1 MVPPRSRNTA
11 LASEDDGTE
20 SPPSPNS
27 TRTHL
32 GNPQPPPDLLMDLL
46 TRLTDAVT
54 ISPRNSTTDSRPP
67 PNTKGP
73 DVRPPD
79 RFSGEDSALL
89 KPFLAQ
95 CRMNFLANPSRFA
108 DEPSKVVFAGSYL
121 SSVAQAWFEPFV
133 FAEEGTASGLFQ
145 SFARFEEELARMF
158 GDPNEV
164 ASAER
169 KIRSL
174 RMAEHHHAS
183 RYVTDFRRYS
193 ALTAWNDAALV
204 SQFRTGLPDHILD
217 ELARRD
223 DPITDLAELQ
233 RVVLRLDTRY
243 WERRDEKARQER
255 ATRILS
261 PGPPALRDRPTG
273 HTFTNN
279 PRPSFTHP
287 RPPATNLRPLPHS
300 SRRGHLSQEERE
312 RRLRAG
318 LCLRCEEPGHR
329 AAACPRH
336 NRADSRPAGR
346 IPGRFG
352 SAQDTAAEPTVATL
366 PESGTETAE
375 GYNDP
380 ADDDAWT
387 AKNDS
392 ATQ

>member
-1 MVPPRSRNTA
+1 
-11 LASEDDGTE
+11 
-20 SPPSPNS
+20 
-27 TRTHL
+27 
-32 GNPQPPPDLLMDLL
+32 
-46 TRLTDAVT
+46 
-54 ISPRNSTTDSRPP
+54 
-67 PNTKGP
+67 
-73 DVRPPD
+73 
-79 RFSGEDSALL
+79 
-89 KPFLAQ
+89 
-95 CRMNFLANPSRFA
+95 MNFLANPSRFV

-145 SFARFEEELARMF
+145 SFAGFEEELSRMF

-174 RMAEHHHAS
+174 HMAEHHHAP

-193 ALTAWNDAALV
+193 ALIAWNDAALV
-204 SQFRTGLPDHILD
+204 SQFRTGLPDRILD

-233 RVVLRLDTRY
+233 RVVLRLDNRY
-243 WERRDEKARQER
+243 WERRDERTRQEK
-255 ATRILS
+255 ATRTFS
-261 PGPPALRDRPTG
+261 TGSPALRDRPTG
-273 HTFTNN
+273 NTFANN

-287 RPPATNLRPLPHS
+287 RPPATNLRPFPPSPHQG
-300 SRRGHLSQEERE
+300 RLTQEERT

-318 LCLRCEEPGHR
+318 LCLRCEEGGHR
-329 AAACPRH
+329 AAACPRRDRAG
-336 NRADSRPAGR
+336 NRPPGR

-352 SAQDTAAEPTVATL
+352 SAQDTAATPTSATF
-366 PESGTETAE
+366 PESGTETVE
-375 GYNDP
+375 DNTEP
-380 ADDDAWT
+380 ADDTAWT

>member
-1 MVPPRSRNTA
+1 M
-11 LASEDDGTE
+11 
-20 SPPSPNS
+20 
-27 TRTHL
+27 
-32 GNPQPPPDLLMDLL
+32 DLLM
-46 TRLTDAVT
+46 RLTDAVT
-54 ISPRNSTTDSRPP
+54 VSPRNGTTDSCPP
-67 PNTKGP
+67 PNAKGP

-108 DEPSKVVFAGSYL
+108 DESSKVIFAGSYL

-145 SFARFEEELARMF
+145 SFAGFEEELSRMF

-174 RMAEHHHAS
+174 RMVEHHHAS
-183 RYVTDFRRYS
+183 RYVTNFRRYS
-193 ALTAWNDAALV
+193 ALIAWNDAALM
-204 SQFRTGLPDHILD
+204 SQFRTGLPDRILD

-223 DPITDLAELQ
+223 DPIADLAELQ

-243 WERRDEKARQER
+243 WERRDERARQER
-255 ATRILS
+255 ATRTFS

-287 RPPATNLRPLPHS
+287 RPHATNLRS
-300 SRRGHLSQEERE
+300 SPPGPRPGRLSQEEHMRH
-312 RRLRAG
+312 LRAG
-318 LCLRCEEPGHR
+318 LCLRCGEAGHR
-329 AAACPRH
+329 AAACPSRD
-336 NRADSRPAGR
+336 RPDSRPVGR
-346 IPGRFG
+346 FPGRFG
-352 SAQDTAAEPTVATL
+352 SVQDTAVAPTDATL
-366 PESGTETAE
+366 LESGTATAE
-375 GYNDP
+375 DNTEP
-380 ADDDAWT
+380 ADDDAWM

>member
-1 MVPPRSRNTA
+1 
-11 LASEDDGTE
+11 
-20 SPPSPNS
+20 
-27 TRTHL
+27 
-32 GNPQPPPDLLMDLL
+32 MDLL

-54 ISPRNSTTDSRPP
+54 ISPRNSSPDSRPP
-67 PNTKGP
+67 SNTKGP

-121 SSVAQAWFEPFV
+121 SSVAQAWFEPFI
-133 FAEEGTASGLFQ
+133 FAEEGTAVGLFQ

-193 ALTAWNDAALV
+193 ALIAWNDAALV
-204 SQFRTGLPDHILD
+204 SQFRTGLPDRILD

-233 RVVLRLDTRY
+233 RVVLRLDTRH
-243 WERRDEKARQER
+243 WERRDERARQER

-261 PGPPALRDRPTG
+261 PGSPALRDRPTG
-273 HTFTNN
+273 HTFANN
-279 PRPSFTHP
+279 PRPPFTHL
-287 RPPATNLRPLPHS
+287 RPPATNPRPLAHS
-300 SRRGHLSQEERE
+300 FRRGHLTQEERE
-312 RRLRAG
+312 RRL
-318 LCLRCEEPGHR
+318 
-329 AAACPRH
+329 
-336 NRADSRPAGR
+336 
-346 IPGRFG
+346 
-352 SAQDTAAEPTVATL
+352 
-366 PESGTETAE
+366 
-375 GYNDP
+375 
-380 ADDDAWT
+380 
-387 AKNDS
+387 
-392 ATQ
+392 